1 MHTALISAISTFS
14 ELRNKE
20 VINIRDGS
28 LLGCVSDLELN
39 ACTGEIR
46 AIILPGNGL
55 LASLSAKNRIVI
67 PWCDIERIGRD
78 TILVKFDLEITNKS
92 NI

>member
-1 MHTALISAISTFS
+1 MHTSLISACSTFS

-20 VINIRDGS
+20 VINLRDGC
-28 LLGCVSDLELN
+28 LLGCVCDLELN
-39 ACTGEIR
+39 ACTGAIN

-55 LASLSAKNRIVI
+55 LASLSAKKRIVI

-78 TILVKFDLEITNKS
+78 TILVKYEIIQS
-92 NI
+92 ENI

>member
-1 MHTALISAISTFS
+1 MHTSLISSLSSFS

-28 LLGCVSDLELN
+28 LLGCVCDIEFN
-39 ACTGEIR
+39 VCTGTIN

-55 LASLSAKNRIVI
+55 LASLSAKKRIVI

-78 TILVKFDLEITNKS
+78 TILVKYEILQS
-92 NI
+92 EHI